1 MPKNDNPQAIRF
13 LASMEEHGEREAGIR
28 FSEEN
33 PLSKSADAGKKTKW
47 AKELCAFL
55 NDHYDD
61 ETIKKIRMDC
71 ACGPKY
77 GYGGSTLKAVYEKNR
92 LYGYKRAVYDRNRDP
107 NSFVEQANALDLGFA
122 LEYDGTAYYLIYPQC
137 YCSCVNRTDD
147 LLPGTWCYC
156 TLGYSR
162 RMFGYV
168 FGKEVRTEL
177 ISSVKQGDA
186 VCRIRI
192 TVQDA

>member
-1 MPKNDNPQAIRF
+1 MPKNDNPQTLRF

-33 PLSKSADAGKKTKW
+33 PLSKSANADKKVKW

-61 ETIKKIRMDC
+61 ETIKAIRMDC

-77 GYGGSTLKAVYEKNR
+77 GYGGSKLK
-92 LYGYKRAVYDRNRDP
+92 AVYDRNRDP
-107 NSFVEQANALDLGFA
+107 KTFVDQANALDLGFS

-137 YCSCVNRTDD
+137 YCSCVSRTDEKM
-147 LLPGTWCYC
+147 PKAWCYC

-168 FGKEVRTEL
+168 FGKEVGTEL

-186 VCRIRI
+186 VCRIKI

>member
-33 PLSKSADAGKKTKW
+33 PLSKSANAGKKTKW

-61 ETIKKIRMDC
+61 ETIKAIRMDC

-77 GYGGSTLKAVYEKNR
+77 GYGGSKLKAVY
-92 LYGYKRAVYDRNRDP
+92 D
-107 NSFVEQANALDLGFA
+107 
-122 LEYDGTAYYLIYPQC
+122 
-137 YCSCVNRTDD
+137 
-147 LLPGTWCYC
+147 
-156 TLGYSR
+156 
-162 RMFGYV
+162 
-168 FGKEVRTEL
+168 
-177 ISSVKQGDA
+177 
-186 VCRIRI
+186 RIRKLLWSRQMPWILDSRWNMMGQPI
-192 TVQDA
+192 T